1 MHRWLWSWV
10 PSATA
15 IALEPTLIHVQ
26 VNLTA
31 NWKHL
36 AVVQTSW
43 SCQSKCQRLRAAL
56 LVHNFP
62 LSWIYVKHVHRVVL
76 LLNRLCRGLWFYSFS
91 PSSYLNFDLSIVA
104 MQFLR
109 CGQIQR
115 KLTKVQSCDRC
126 NLKTCLVTFAA
137 YLMREGFFTQGGQKL
152 TELGVAKC
160 HTYPWTPEI
169 HQP

>member
-1 MHRWLWSWV
+1 M
-10 PSATA
+10 
-15 IALEPTLIHVQ
+15 
-26 VNLTA
+26 A
-31 NWKHL
+31 NIFDI
-36 AVVQTSW
+36 
-43 SCQSKCQRLRAAL
+43 RAAL

-62 LSWIYVKHVHRVVL
+62 LSWNYVKHVNRVVL

-137 YLMREGFFTQGGQKL
+137 YLMREGFFTQNGQKL

-160 HTYPWTPEI
+160 YPLNPWNPPNLSLNKGKQRFWLTTLWKGGNTWLAWRFYQWWRKFPF
-169 HQP
+169 H